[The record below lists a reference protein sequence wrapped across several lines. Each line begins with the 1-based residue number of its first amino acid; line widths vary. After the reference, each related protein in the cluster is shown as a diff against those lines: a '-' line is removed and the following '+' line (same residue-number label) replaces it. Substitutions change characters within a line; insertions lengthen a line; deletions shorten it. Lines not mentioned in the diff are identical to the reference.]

1 VALRNALKRLRTP
14 VSDLDQERL
23 RQFCSSLPGVR
34 PIDSLEPRED
44 ATVVGEVTSL
54 RIVPRAGSSSLEVT
68 ISDGTGSIV
77 AMWTGRRRMAGVGP
91 GKRLVISGRGS
102 PTGSG
107 GRLVIVNPRYELL

>member
-1 VALRNALKRLRTP
+1 MAFRKALMRFRTP

-23 RQFCSSLPGVR
+23 RKFCSARPGVS
-34 PIDSLEPRED
+34 PIASLQARQD

-54 RIVPRAGSSSLEVT
+54 RIVPRAGSPTLEVT

-91 GKRLVISGRGS
+91 GKKLVISGRGS
-102 PTGSG
+102 RTGSG
-107 GRLVIVNPRYELL
+107 DRLMIVNPRYELL